1 MESALQDEFHI
12 RRLVDKYTEAANR
25 SDTKAMASLF
35 VMHGKLAA
43 FGNPDIISRHQIQAV
58 YARTLAPLNFV
69 HQLCSGALIKLEG
82 TKATGCWSVT
92 EFNRKNGGKLTI
104 FLGSYDDDYILTS
117 AGWQFARREL
127 SLKSRARFEAKIQA

>member
-43 FGNPDIISRHQIQAV
+43 FGNPYIISRHQIQAV
-58 YARTLAPLNFV
+58 YARTLAPLTLNFV

-82 TKATGCWSVT
+82 SKATGCWA
-92 EFNRKNGGKLTI
+92 
-104 FLGSYDDDYILTS
+104 
-117 AGWQFARREL
+117 AGPL
-127 SLKSRARFEAKIQA
+127 PNLIAKTAEN